1 MATKIPSFSYTGRYS
16 TQLSN
21 GYWYINF
28 LSSGTLTMNYSKKS
42 ADVFLCG
49 GGASGAG
56 GDAVGD
62 DGYSGHGGA
71 GGYTTTRTGIP
82 LTGGQAYWI
91 QVGSGGTAGA
101 VDNDTHTAGV
111 ASSAFGYSASGGSSY
126 NAGTGVGGKCGMSWY
141 DYGANK
147 VVIHSEPESGG
158 SGVLAFGT
166 GGVYYGGGGGGG
178 ASTYNKTIG
187 YGGPSGGGAGGGTG
201 SAGSSGAANT
211 GGGGGGGGPHASG
224 NSGTGGAGGSG
235 IVILRGTE
243 DDMIPVIFNG
253 TQLSDIV
260 YNGTKITSLIYN
272 GTKLFFE
279 RLKARWGRC
288 LNSAEPVS
296 A

>member
-71 GGYTTTRTGIP
+71 GGYTTTRAGIP

-101 VDNDTHTAGV
+101 VDKDTHTAGV

-126 NAGTGVGGKCGMSWY
+126 NAGTGAGGKCGMSWY
-141 DYGANK
+141 DYGANE

-166 GGVYYGGGGGGG
+166 GSVYY
-178 ASTYNKTIG
+178 
-187 YGGPSGGGAGGGTG
+187 
-201 SAGSSGAANT
+201 
-211 GGGGGGGGPHASG
+211 GGGGGPHASG

>member
-1 MATKIPSFSYTGRYS
+1 MATKIPSFSYTGGYS

-56 GDAVGD
+56 GGA
-62 DGYSGHGGA
+62 SGHGGA

-101 VDNDTHTAGV
+101 VGKDTHTAGV

-126 NAGTGVGGKCGMSWY
+126 NAGTGAGGKCGISWY
-141 DYGANK
+141 DYGANE

-166 GGVYYGGGGGGG
+166 GSVYYGGGGGGG
-178 ASTYNKTIG
+178 ASSYNKTIG
-187 YGGPSGGGAGGGTG
+187 YGGPSGGGAGGDGTG

-211 GGGGGGGGPHASG
+211 GGGGGGGGSHASG
-224 NSGTGGAGGSG
+224 YSGTGGAGGSG

-272 GTKLFFE
+272 GTNLFFK
-279 RLKARWGRC
+279 RLRKEIAKWSMWTKAARFLRA
-288 LNSAEPVS
+288 LT
-296 A
+296 